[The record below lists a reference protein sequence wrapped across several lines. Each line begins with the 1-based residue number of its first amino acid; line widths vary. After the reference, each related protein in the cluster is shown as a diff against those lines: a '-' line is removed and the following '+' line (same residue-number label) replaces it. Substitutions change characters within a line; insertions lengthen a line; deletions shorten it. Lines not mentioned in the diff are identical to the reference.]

1 MLLEQSLNGL
11 EDHVLE
17 ELSVNNYAL
26 IDDIQVTFNKGLN
39 ILTGETGAG
48 KSLLVGALGLIFGKK
63 GSPSFV
69 RQGQD
74 EATVTALVDVSDNSE
89 AKQWLLD
96 NQIKF
101 DDDLII
107 IKRTI
112 KNSGRGSQYIQGQA
126 VLREQLEDFASLLF
140 DMHGQHEHQSL
151 FATVNHRKL
160 LDKYGRLNDSVVKLY
175 NKFQEILQLKNEL
188 SVMETEEGGLE
199 LKIQHFEKAID
210 EIDSLKFED
219 GEEEE
224 LDRELKLLRN
234 TDKIYS
240 LLDESLN
247 YTSGGKGIVAYL
259 KNLTL
264 SLEPLI
270 EFDNIFEG
278 ILKRVKDSYYELD
291 DISESLA
298 EYKRNIDFS
307 PEILQFKEERLS
319 EIYKIEKKYGAT
331 IKDVLNYSIEAKKT
345 LENINSIDS
354 NISEMKARIKVEQ
367 DNILDMARELSQ
379 KREMFAREL
388 EERVISQ
395 LKQLSLPNVRFV
407 VDINPRKDKT
417 GKTTCGPWGM
427 DEIEFLMSMN
437 PGEPLKPVKQ
447 IASGGEISRIMLA
460 LKSVLADVDS
470 VGCLIFDEIDSGI
483 GGEVALSIGEHLKE
497 LSKNKQILSITHLAS
512 IASCGVNHL
521 KVKKSNNGSK
531 TVTEVIKLNG
541 EERVREIARMLSG
554 DCNEASMNHAKE
566 LLGIS

>member
-1 MLLEQSLNGL
+1 M
-11 EDHVLE
+11 
-17 ELSVNNYAL
+17 YA
-26 IDDIQVTFNKGLN
+26 I
-39 ILTGETGAG
+39 
-48 KSLLVGALGLIFGKK
+48 
-63 GSPSFV
+63 
-69 RQGQD
+69 R
-74 EATVTALVDVSDNSE
+74 
-89 AKQWLLD
+89 
-96 NQIKF
+96 
-101 DDDLII
+101 
-107 IKRTI
+107 
-112 KNSGRGSQYIQGQA
+112 
-126 VLREQLEDFASLLF
+126 
-140 DMHGQHEHQSL
+140 
-151 FATVNHRKL
+151 
-160 LDKYGRLNDSVVKLY
+160 
-175 NKFQEILQLKNEL
+175 
-188 SVMETEEGGLE
+188 
-199 LKIQHFEKAID
+199 
-210 EIDSLKFED
+210 
-219 GEEEE
+219 
-224 LDRELKLLRN
+224 
-234 TDKIYS
+234 
-240 LLDESLN
+240 
-247 YTSGGKGIVAYL
+247 
-259 KNLTL
+259 
-264 SLEPLI
+264 
-270 EFDNIFEG
+270 
-278 ILKRVKDSYYELD
+278 SYYE
-291 DISESLA
+291 
-298 EYKRNIDFS
+298 
-307 PEILQFKEERLS
+307 
-319 EIYKIEKKYGAT
+319 
-331 IKDVLNYSIEAKKT
+331 
-345 LENINSIDS
+345 
-354 NISEMKARIKVEQ
+354 VEQ